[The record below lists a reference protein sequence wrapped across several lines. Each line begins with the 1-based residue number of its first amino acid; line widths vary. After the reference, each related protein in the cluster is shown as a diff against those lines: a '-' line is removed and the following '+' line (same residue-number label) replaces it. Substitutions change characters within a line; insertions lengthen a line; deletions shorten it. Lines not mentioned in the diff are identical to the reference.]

1 MKSKKILHVI
11 TVSFVINHFFGKQFN
26 YLADKS
32 GNEFHLA
39 CSPSDDL
46 FDLSKN
52 LGFVSFTV
60 EITREIS
67 PLKDLKA
74 IVEIYRYIKL
84 NKIDTVV
91 GHTPKG
97 GMIAMIA
104 SAMAGVRNRV
114 YFRHGIMY
122 ETSTGLKRS
131 LFKNI
136 ERLSGFFAKK
146 VVCVSYSVEEISKK
160 DKLNC
165 SNKNV
170 VLGLGTCNGIDTE
183 DRFNPQSK
191 NHEKIDELKRKFNIT
206 ANNKVVGYVGRLV
219 KDKGID
225 DLIKGWDVLKVN
237 FPNARLLLVG
247 PIEIRDS
254 ISDYSKNQILTDDSI
269 IFTGFVPDAS
279 DYFAL
284 MNIFILPTY
293 REGFPTVS
301 LEASSMQLPVLITKA
316 TGCTE
321 SIIEN
326 ETGLFVSNQPADIT
340 TKIMFY
346 LENVDIALLHGK
358 QGRAFVQ
365 KNFEQTIIWDLIAKK
380 LNI

>member
-1 MKSKKILHVI
+1 MKSEKILHVI

-26 YLADKS
+26 YLSKKS
-32 GNEFHLA
+32 GDEFHLA
-39 CSPSDDL
+39 CSSSNDL
-46 FDLSKN
+46 FDLSKK
-52 LGFVSFTV
+52 LGFVPFKV

-74 IVEIYRYIKL
+74 IRKIYKYIKL

-104 SAMAGVRNRV
+104 AYLAGVSNRV

-122 ETSTGLKRS
+122 ETSYGVKKS
-131 LFKNI
+131 FFKNI

-146 VVCVSYSVEEISKK
+146 VVCVSYSVKKISEE
-160 DKLNC
+160 DKLN
-165 SNKNV
+165 SPDKNIT
-170 VLGLGTCNGIDTE
+170 LGLGTCNGINTE
-183 DRFNPQSK
+183 DRFNPQNINRK
-191 NHEKIDELKRKFNIT
+191 EIDNLKKKFNIT
-206 ANNKVVGYVGRLV
+206 TENKVVGYVGRLV

-225 DLIKGWDVLKVN
+225 DLIKGWDILKVN

-247 PIEIRDS
+247 PIETRDS
-254 ISDYSKNQILTDDSI
+254 ISDYSKNRILKDDSI
-269 IFTGFVPDAS
+269 IFTDFVPDAS
-279 DYFAL
+279 IYYGL
-284 MNIFILPTY
+284 MDIFILPTY

-326 ETGLFVSNQPADIT
+326 HTGLFVSHQPTDIAS
-340 TKIMFY
+340 KIMFY
-346 LENVDIALLHGK
+346 FENVDIALLHGK
-358 QGRAFVQ
+358 QGRIFVQ
-365 KNFEQTIIWDLIAKK
+365 QNFEQTIIWDLILRNLK
-380 LNI
+380 I